1 MTNTNPARHDVLVH
15 YTDAQGLEGILSNNT
30 LWATHG
36 SCTND
41 GKELQIGLEVL
52 ERFWETA
59 FWDDEKFEKCLIRQS
74 INIYQLK
81 VEEQRLGAKNFWEER
96 LKELCQLSRQAAENV
111 DTYLISFSQTKAGE
125 TYIQKNGR
133 LSQWRAYGDY
143 GIVFRQEEF
152 EQTCNDFRN
161 PNEPELDGGRIIT
174 APVVYF
180 DPEEKINSNFLFYED
195 FYNHISLCQKM
206 SEFKS
211 ELVQQP
217 IGIHYT
223 LILIESFLKIFFAV
237 KDKGFEEESE
247 YRLILTNGRL
257 PTDRIPN
264 VDQKSTGNR
273 LREKNRRT
281 FIRRNRIVPY
291 TDFFA
296 PKTPLPIE
304 KILIG
309 PAPEEEQQRR
319 KAGVDILLRRLGKE
333 HIDVHC
339 SAIPYRG

>member
-1 MTNTNPARHDVLVH
+1 MTNTEPAPHDVLVH
-15 YTDAQGLEGILSNNT
+15 YTDAQGLEGILSKNI

-59 FWDDEKFEKCLIRQS
+59 FWDDEEFKKCLIRHS
-74 INIYQLK
+74 VNSYQLK

-96 LKELCQLSRQAAENV
+96 LKELCQLSKQAAENV
-111 DTYLISFSQTKAGE
+111 DTYLISFSQTKKE
-125 TYIQKNGR
+125 EKYIQKNGR

-206 SEFKS
+206 SEFNS
-211 ELVQQP
+211 ERVQQP

-264 VDQKSTGNR
+264 VDQ
-273 LREKNRRT
+273 
-281 FIRRNRIVPY
+281 
-291 TDFFA
+291 
-296 PKTPLPIE
+296 
-304 KILIG
+304 
-309 PAPEEEQQRR
+309 
-319 KAGVDILLRRLGKE
+319 
-333 HIDVHC
+333 
-339 SAIPYRG
+339 